1 MSSPDA
7 AWSFAVPDWYERMRA
22 GRSLVPAL
30 PLDRREAD
38 RAVAVFNRLRL
49 PDVPGTPLMKDA
61 AGDWIR
67 DVVAAIAGSID
78 KETGRRRVPSVFC
91 MVPKKNSKT
100 TSGGGLMLTTM
111 LVNRRPNALFGLF
124 GPTQEIADIAFQSVV
139 GMIDADAELKK
150 ILHPR
155 DHLKRIDHRVSGA
168 ALKITTFDPAVA
180 TGGKFAGWLLDEAHL
195 LGNVHYAARVIGQ
208 LRGARVAI
216 PESFGVIIT
225 TQSETPPAGA
235 FESELKTARA
245 VRDGLVTNVPL
256 LPVLYEFPE
265 EVQADKRQPWRD
277 PRVWHQV
284 NPNFGRSVNLPVLR
298 ELHDEAA
305 AKGEEDLR
313 RWASQHLNIQIGVA
327 LHTDRWRGADYWEGA
342 SEPGL
347 TLETLIE
354 RCEVCTVGID
364 GGGLDDL
371 LGFCVIGREAGTG
384 RWLAWCRAWCDA
396 IVKERRQEIA
406 PALEGFA
413 RDGDLAFVDLSS
425 GEATDFVEL
434 ASIVARLWEEG
445 LLPARNAVGCDAAG
459 IASIVDA
466 IVEAGVP
473 QDALYAVPQ
482 GYRLNGVIKATARKL
497 MDGSLRHAPQPLMNW
512 CVGNAKI
519 VVRGNA
525 EVMEKQVSGRAKI
538 DPLIA
543 FLNAA
548 DAMGRNPQANANPVA
563 PWEDP
568 EYRIAV

>member
-1 MSSPDA
+1 MSAD
-7 AWSFAVPDWYERMRA
+7 WSFAVPDWRERLA
-22 GRSLVPAL
+22 SGRSLVPAL
-30 PLDRREAD
+30 PLDRREAE
-38 RAVAVFNRLRL
+38 RAVKVFDRLRL
-49 PDVPGTPLMKDA
+49 PDVPGAPFMRDA

-78 KETGRRRVPSVFC
+78 PETGRRRVPSAFV

-100 TSGGGLMLTTM
+100 TSGAGLMLTAL
-111 LVNRRPNALFGLF
+111 LVNRRPQALFGLF
-124 GPTQEIADIAFQSVV
+124 GPTQEVAEIAFTSIV
-139 GMIDADAELKK
+139 GMIGADAELGK
-150 ILHPR
+150 ILYPR
-155 DHLKRIDHRVSGA
+155 DHLKRIEHRVSGA
-168 ALKITTFDPAVA
+168 ALKITTFDPQVA

-195 LGNVHYAARVIGQ
+195 LGSVRYADRVIGQ

-225 TQSETPPAGA
+225 TQSEEPPAGA
-235 FESELKTARA
+235 FATELKTARA
-245 VRDGLVTNVPL
+245 VRDGAVTNVPL
-256 LPVLYEFPE
+256 LSVLYEFPE
-265 EVQADKRQPWRD
+265 EMQADKRQPWRD
-277 PRVWHQV
+277 PKVWGQV
-284 NPNFGRSVNLPVLR
+284 NPNIGRSVSLDVLR

-327 LHTDRWRGADYWEGA
+327 LHTDRWRGADYWEAA

-347 TLETLIE
+347 TLETLIA
-354 RCEVCTVGID
+354 RSEVCTVGID

-371 LGFCVIGREAGTG
+371 LGFAVIGREAGTG
-384 RWLAWCRAWCDA
+384 RWLAWCRAWCDG

-425 GEATDFVEL
+425 GTAADFAEL
-434 ASIVARLWEEG
+434 AAIVARLWEEG

-459 IASIVDA
+459 ITSIADA
-466 IVEAGVP
+466 ITDAGVP
-473 QDALYAVPQ
+473 LEALYAVPQ

-497 MDGSLRHAPQPLMNW
+497 MDGSLRHAPQPLMDW

-548 DAMGRNPQANANPVA
+548 DAMGRNPQANATPIA

-568 EYRIAV
+568 DYRIAV